1 MSAVLG
7 QWRATYTSGDWI
19 VLSGPTSLVL
29 LEPAPEWSNLVDTLW
44 DAVVESSSLPD
55 LAARLAAYGIDR
67 LPSFAAFFWTADGM
81 RSLVRGDV
89 TVVDPA
95 SGDVVARGEGIQTW
109 SEIGL
114 GGVRQVRVETPQ
126 SGAESSLVLPL
137 VVGAAA
143 VSSVT
148 LDATEEA
155 VVISPQ
161 GLSTAAVDGLAVTEA
176 LPEMAPEPTMAMS
189 AAEDEAHWAFWDDV
203 PTPLR
208 ADRSGPART
217 GAAGA
222 TRRPAGC
229 RIGRRP
235 PMPPGYRRRG
245 PGRLENADTALMVTP
260 PPPMSAGLAA
270 TPVAEVDSP
279 GPPSSPASELSQD
292 SLIMAV
298 VCQDGH
304 ASPQNATTCRI
315 CGNPIAPQGPRLIP
329 RPVLAVVRAPDGTT
343 VAVDRA
349 VLVGRAPSSH
359 LSSARAPRLMTVP
372 SPGHDIS
379 RTHVEIAPEGW
390 QIIVT
395 DLNSTNG
402 TVLVR
407 PGGADRQ
414 QLKAGE
420 PVLVQLGT
428 VVELGDGISV
438 FIDFPQ

>member
-1 MSAVLG
+1 VG

-29 LEPAPEWSNLVDTLW
+29 LEPPAPEWSDLVNTIW

-55 LAARLAAYGIDR
+55 LAGRLAAYGIDR
-67 LPSFAAFFWTADGM
+67 LPSFAAFFWTAEGM

-89 TVVDPA
+89 AVVDLA

-114 GGVRQVRVETPQ
+114 DGVRQVRIETPQ
-126 SGAESSLVLPL
+126 SAAEESQFALPL
-137 VVGAAA
+137 VVGAAG

-148 LDATEEA
+148 LDATDEA
-155 VVISPQ
+155 RVISPQ
-161 GLSTAAVDGLAVTEA
+161 GQSTPAADGLAVTEA

-189 AAEDEAHWAFWDDV
+189 APEDDVHWAFWDDV
-203 PTPLR
+203 PTPLQPIDLDQSASELLEDEATSR
-208 ADRSGPART
+208 VPDRPRT
-217 GAAGA
+217 
-222 TRRPAGC
+222 
-229 RIGRRP
+229 
-235 PMPPGYRRRG
+235 PMPSGYDAEALA
-245 PGRLENADTALMVTP
+245 RLENADTALMVTP
-260 PPPMSAGLAA
+260 PPPTPASMAA
-270 TPVAEVDSP
+270 AS
-279 GPPSSPASELSQD
+279 PSSPPVAELSQD

-315 CGNPIAPQGPRLIP
+315 CGSPIAPQGPRLIP
-329 RPVLAVVRAPDGTT
+329 RPVLAVLRAPDGTT
-343 VAVDRA
+343 AVVDRA

-379 RTHVEIAPEGW
+379 RTHLEVAPEGW
-390 QIIVT
+390 QITVT

-407 PGGADRQ
+407 PDGADRQ

-438 FIDFPQ
+438 LIDFPQ

>member
-155 VVISPQ
+155 RVISPQ

-203 PTPLR
+203 PTPLQPIDLDQPEPEPLEDEATSR
-208 ADRSGPART
+208 MPDRQQT
-217 GAAGA
+217 
-222 TRRPAGC
+222 
-229 RIGRRP
+229 
-235 PMPPGYRRRG
+235 PMPPGYDAAVLAG
-245 PGRLENADTALMVTP
+245 LENADTALMVTP
-260 PPPMSAGLAA
+260 PPPMSAGLA
-270 TPVAEVDSP
+270 TS
-279 GPPSSPASELSQD
+279 PSSPPAELSQD

-315 CGNPIAPQGPRLIP
+315 CGSPIAPQGPRLIP

-390 QIIVT
+390 QITVT

>member
-1 MSAVLG
+1 VG

-29 LEPAPEWSNLVDTLW
+29 LEPLAQEWSDLVNTMW

-67 LPSFAAFFWTADGM
+67 LPSFAAFFWTAEGM
-81 RSLVRGDV
+81 RSLVRGEV
-89 TVVDPA
+89 TVVDLA

-114 GGVRQVRVETPQ
+114 DGVRQVRVDTPQ
-126 SGAESSLVLPL
+126 SGEESQLALPL
-137 VVGAAA
+137 VVGAAS

-148 LDATEEA
+148 LDATDQA
-155 VVISPQ
+155 RVISPQ
-161 GLSTAAVDGLAVTEA
+161 GQSTPAADGLAVTEA

-189 AAEDEAHWAFWDDV
+189 APEDDVHWAFWDDV
-203 PTPLR
+203 PTPLQPIDLDQSASELLEDEATSR
-208 ADRSGPART
+208 VPDRQRT
-217 GAAGA
+217 
-222 TRRPAGC
+222 
-229 RIGRRP
+229 
-235 PMPPGYRRRG
+235 PMPPGYDAEALA
-245 PGRLENADTALMVTP
+245 RLENADTALMVTP
-260 PPPMSAGLAA
+260 PPPTPASLVAA
-270 TPVAEVDSP
+270 S
-279 GPPSSPASELSQD
+279 PSSPPVAELSQD

-315 CGNPIAPQGPRLIP
+315 CGSPIAPQGPRLIP
-329 RPVLAVVRAPDGTT
+329 RPVLAMLRAPDGTT
-343 VAVDRA
+343 AVVDRA

-379 RTHVEIAPEGW
+379 RTHLEVAPEGW
-390 QIIVT
+390 QITVT

-402 TVLVR
+402 TVLIR
-407 PGGADRQ
+407 PDGADRQ

-438 FIDFPQ
+438 LIDYPQ